1 MRRDTNAAW
10 LTCEQKLTF
19 RYSHWI
25 SSHIYG
31 GFTWSSGL
39 RSRRMKSNCKLYSR
53 LSSRESSRKPF
64 ETCRASPKPTSR
76 RRPCN
81 VTSIPKSSFS
91 LIKAREA
98 LKTFPVP
105 FSPSIRLHASRG
117 KSLADYFLKAIKYQT
132 KLFVKWQKREKE
144 KNFGIKLKFWV
155 GWNKSGITDRW
166 LIEKQFVLWSY
177 IISSSGNCRKIQPE
191 RLIIWR

>member
-25 SSHIYG
+25 SSHICG

-117 KSLADYFLKAIKYQT
+117 KSLADYFLKAIKYQNQIICEVT
-132 KLFVKWQKREKE
+132 EERKRKE
-144 KNFGIKLKFWV
+144 F
-155 GWNKSGITDRW
+155 WNK
-166 LIEKQFVLWSY
+166 IEILS
-177 IISSSGNCRKIQPE
+177 
-191 RLIIWR
+191 RLE